1 MNQKAHTTED
11 TNLGTST
18 SLEKKR
24 GRPPKTEE
32 TGVTYQNLDA
42 MVTSALNSG
51 KKTLLVSS
59 EVLKSVLRERYKND
73 AYMMYR
79 NIELHDA
86 EKYEATMSV
95 SKMTTGQKV
104 FGQSKVKIVDNRQP
118 SGQTK

>member
-1 MNQKAHTTED
+1 
-11 TNLGTST
+11 
-18 SLEKKR
+18 
-24 GRPPKTEE
+24 
-32 TGVTYQNLDA
+32 